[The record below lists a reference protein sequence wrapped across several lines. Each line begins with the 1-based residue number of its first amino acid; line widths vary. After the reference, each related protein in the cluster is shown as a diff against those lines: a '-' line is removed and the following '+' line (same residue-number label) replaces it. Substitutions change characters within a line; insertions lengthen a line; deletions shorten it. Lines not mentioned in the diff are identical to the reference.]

1 MRLYWRWSFASL
13 AYYLQET
20 AVSRLTY
27 AVNAT
32 MLKEIIKKVRSL
44 FSRQQGMFSVRE
56 KTKEEVQTSQHN
68 PPLIRQLVNLY
79 LINQEQA
86 QAMIHLHA
94 LDFDV
99 SMEKIVLNS
108 GLIAEKNLARVQCF
122 LEHLRTC
129 NEHESEND
137 ENSVGLIVFSRT
149 GQIETCNRAIE
160 MLFGFKSAEIAERH
174 LSTLFV
180 ASNGERDAELLEQ
193 VKRDALNT
201 FVDVKMLSQDGTAI
215 DSEVGLTKFG
225 TEAEEQFL
233 LNIVKVRRS
242 AL

>member
-1 MRLYWRWSFASL
+1 
-13 AYYLQET
+13 
-20 AVSRLTY
+20 
-27 AVNAT
+27 
-32 MLKEIIKKVRSL
+32 MLKEIVKRVRSL
-44 FSRQQGMFSVRE
+44 FSRQQGVFSVRE
-56 KTKEEVQTSQHN
+56 KTEEEVQTSQHN

-99 SMEKIVLNS
+99 SMEKMVLNS
-108 GLIAEKNLARVQCF
+108 GLVAEKNFGAVQSF

-129 NEHESEND
+129 NEHETKND

-149 GQIETCNRAIE
+149 GQIESCNRAIE
-160 MLFGFKSAEIAERH
+160 ILFGFKSAEIAERH

-180 ASNGERDAELLEQ
+180 ALSGEKDAELLER

-201 FVDVKMLSQDGTAI
+201 FVSVEMLSKDGTAI
-215 DSEVGLTKFG
+215 ESEVGLTRFG
-225 TEAEEQFL
+225 TEAEERFL
-233 LNIVKVRRS
+233 LNIVKLRRS